1 MWHNGVMTENADRTA
16 ATMPREACPTC
27 PVFGRCG
34 GCQQLGVPYAD
45 QLAVKQRE
53 IEELFAPLAP
63 ADAFAPILGMDDPFR
78 YRNKVISPYAPAP
91 RGKGKGPAIP
101 HGTTYFCF
109 NW

>member
-78 YRNKVISPYAPAP
+78 YRNKVISP
-91 RGKGKGPAIP
+91 
-101 HGTTYFCF
+101 
-109 NW
+109 